1 METTA
6 VPASGPALNV
16 SAPPACPSSA
26 AHAAGAAVGE
36 PRRWCTSRYASP
48 SGAANGADWPQPS
61 QRPSAP
67 EQGIA
72 THGLAAERRPPADQ
86 LSVGLDTRRSGEPHL
101 RCFAGGP
108 GADRPTSGR
117 SDRPARAA
125 RPVRSGAGPPRRP
138 SCSRRSGRAW
148 RSARSGP
155 SPRPSARIPT
165 ATISDQTATSVAD
178 RARARRRRVVDDPF
192 AAGSR
197 CRPGRRGRRGPRP
210 PAPIAGTAS
219 ASRDAPMPREGGAV
233 NHPRIEL

>member
-1 METTA
+1 MSNLARPPSLLHQSLGPNNSGASTSARTCFTWSDRLA
-6 VPASGPALNV
+6 DRRVPV
-16 SAPPACPSSA
+16 SAVDGSDT
-26 AHAAGAAVGE
+26 
-36 PRRWCTSRYASP
+36 R
-48 SGAANGADWPQPS
+48 
-61 QRPSAP
+61 
-67 EQGIA
+67 
-72 THGLAAERRPPADQ
+72 RRPPADQ

-148 RSARSGP
+148 RSARSARSGP

-178 RARARRRRVVDDPF
+178 RARARAPARGGRSVRSGESMPP
-192 AAGSR
+192 
-197 CRPGRRGRRGPRP
+197 RPTRPARGPRP